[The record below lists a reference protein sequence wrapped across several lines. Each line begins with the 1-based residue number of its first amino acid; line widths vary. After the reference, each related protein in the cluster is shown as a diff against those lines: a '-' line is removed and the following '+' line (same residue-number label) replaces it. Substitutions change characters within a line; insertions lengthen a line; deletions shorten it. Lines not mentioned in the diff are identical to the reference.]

1 MKKSGSGWWKG
12 LLKYALGFG
21 LLAFVIWRNWE
32 GKPAGPDQP
41 PLPGLKDL
49 LDRRPNLGPLAVA
62 AACIAAAMAI
72 QFYRWFLLVRAL
84 DLPFTV
90 RGAFRLGLVGFFY
103 NTFLPGSVGGDL
115 VKGFFIAKGQ
125 PGRRAAAVATVV
137 ADRMFGL
144 FGLILYV
151 AAVGG
156 AFWAAGNP
164 QIEANPRIQGIIQ
177 GCAAAVAATLVGWAG
192 LGFLPQRRADRFR
205 DRLHGLRR
213 VGPTLAELWY
223 TVRQYRQRTATVL
236 ACLALSAVAHTC
248 YVFIFHLAVQV
259 FPPDN
264 LADVATFA
272 EHVAVAPIGYITE
285 AVPLPI
291 PGGVGVGETI
301 FGTLYALLG
310 KPFNVGFVGR
320 LCMRMIQWSIGA
332 IGYVAYL
339 RMKDELPIHEVE
351 EAEEQGDPLDE
362 HLPLEE
368 KDPNG

>member
-49 LDRRPNLGPLAVA
+49 LDRTPNVFPWLAA
-62 AACIAAAMAI
+62 AACIVAATFL
-72 QFYRWFLLVRAL
+72 QFYRWYLLVRAL
-84 DLPFTV
+84 DLPFTP

-103 NTFLPGSVGGDL
+103 NTFLPGSVGGDA
-115 VKGFFIAKGQ
+115 VKAYFIMKGQ
-125 PGRRAAAVATVV
+125 PGRKAAAFATVV

-151 AAVGG
+151 AAAGG

-164 QIEANPRIQGIIQ
+164 QIEANASIQTIIK
-177 GCAAAVAATLVGWAG
+177 GCGLAVGVTLLGWIG
-192 LGFLPQRRADRFR
+192 LGFLPQVRADRFAT
-205 DRLHGLRR
+205 RLHRAPR
-213 VGPTLAELWY
+213 VGHTLAELWY
-223 TVRQYRQRTATVL
+223 TVWQYRQRSRTVL
-236 ACLALSAVAHTC
+236 ACLALSAITHTC
-248 YVFIFHLAVQV
+248 YVLIFHLAVQV
-259 FPPDN
+259 FPADDPR
-264 LADVATFA
+264 DVASFA

-285 AVPLPI
+285 AIPLPI

-301 FGTLYALLG
+301 FGTLYTLLG

-320 LCMRMIQWSIGA
+320 LSMRVVQWTFGLV
-332 IGYVAYL
+332 GYVAYL
-339 RMKDELPIHEVE
+339 RMKDELTVAE
-351 EAEEQGDPLDE
+351 EAVAEAQEDPMDEQLPPDE
-362 HLPLEE
+362 
-368 KDPNG
+368 KV